1 MSGEQ
6 SSTACYVGGRKHFG
20 RVPHPFKMSGV
31 LLGVIALCLLFAC
44 ITDCRSC
51 QVYNVTW
58 WAAGAAAVILLLQKR
73 AVAMVQFLPELGF
86 FVLLQLLVFPKMYGR
101 ADCYALSICAVAET
115 AAGLSLTG
123 YLIHMLLSFI
133 LLAFV
138 QAFRHNIDRRGNLR
152 RPVPF
157 LPYITLAFWALLWY
171 SVTA

>member
-1 MSGEQ
+1 MSEG
-6 SSTACYVGGRKHFG
+6 
-20 RVPHPFKMSGV
+20 
-31 LLGVIALCLLFAC
+31 LWGVIALCLLFAC

-58 WAAGAAAVILLLQKR
+58 WVAGAAAVILLLQEKSR
-73 AVAMVQFLPELGF
+73 LEINFLLELGF
-86 FVLLQLLVFPKMYGR
+86 FVLLQLLLFPKMYGR
-101 ADCYALSICAVAET
+101 ADCYAFSVCAVAEA

-123 YLIHMLLSFI
+123 YLLHMLLSFI

-138 QAFRHNIDRRGNLR
+138 QALCHNIDRRGKLR

-171 SVTA
+171 SGTV